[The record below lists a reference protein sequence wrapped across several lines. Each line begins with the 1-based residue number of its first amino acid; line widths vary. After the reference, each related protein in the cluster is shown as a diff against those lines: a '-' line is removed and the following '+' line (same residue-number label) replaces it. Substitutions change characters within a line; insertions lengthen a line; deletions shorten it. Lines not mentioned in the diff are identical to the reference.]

1 MIMNKI
7 NQIRYQLN
15 RTLRGLMVVQNLCC
29 RDPIAKRQDISF
41 SNFRKEKKIKVYF

>member
-15 RTLRGLMVVQNLCC
+15 RTLRGLMVAVAIPLQKDGIYLFLTFE
-29 RDPIAKRQDISF
+29 K
-41 SNFRKEKKIKVYF
+41 KKIKVYF